1 MKKVLE
7 TVVENQGKHLLS
19 SIYEGNWKFCDSFS
33 FPDRWQNFEIQI
45 LLAIQIVKSKKFLI
59 YEALLAI

>member
-19 SIYEGNWKFCDSFS
+19 NIYEENWKFL
-33 FPDRWQNFEIQI
+33 W
-45 LLAIQIVKSKKFLI
+45 LFLVS
-59 YEALLAI
+59 